1 MKSLQKPLQ
10 KYLAFGFSFL
20 SITQIT
26 IGLTQNIASA
36 KENVNL
42 SQEVENVK
50 NLCKTLKGE
59 DNLLCQIAGLHI
71 GSNRMST
78 LGQNTTSASPKVVA
92 NLGNVCKRLVPEF
105 LVSPGSAKFPAAPN
119 TKELFVGMYVIRGKV
134 DSQNLYGALLRSNY
148 FCYLR
153 HVPNRGVEIV
163 GVKVMK

>member
-10 KYLAFGFSFL
+10 KFLAFGFSFL
-20 SITQIT
+20 SIAQIT
-26 IGLTQNIASA
+26 IGVTQNPVSA
-36 KENVNL
+36 KEDLNV
-42 SQEVENVK
+42 SQEIQNVK
-50 NLCKTLKGE
+50 ELCKTLKGE

-78 LGQNTTSASPKVVA
+78 LGQNTTSASSKIVA
-92 NLGNVCKRLVPEF
+92 NLGTVCKRLVPEF
-105 LVSPGSAKFPAAPN
+105 LVSPGSAKFPTAPS
-119 TKELFVGMYVIRGKV
+119 TKELFVGMYVVRGKV